1 MTETGKQTE
10 KWSLF
15 PVGRLLF
22 LRRGA
27 MQTFRSRRLSHLVN
41 IGAKTEQLLNE
52 VGIGTQQ
59 ELQKMGPTEA
69 WKRIKRLHP
78 EQATLPCLYSLQGA
92 LLAVPWPH
100 LPQEVVEELLA
111 GVRWN

>member
-1 MTETGKQTE
+1 
-10 KWSLF
+10 
-15 PVGRLLF
+15 
-22 LRRGA
+22 

-52 VGIGTQQ
+52 VGIWTQQ
-59 ELQKMGPTEA
+59 ELQEIGPTEA
-69 WKRIKRLHP
+69 WKRIKGLHP
-78 EQATLPCLYSLQGA
+78 EQATLTCLFSLQGA
-92 LLAVPWPH
+92 LLGVSWPH

>member
-1 MTETGKQTE
+1 MEPV
-10 KWSLF
+10 
-15 PVGRLLF
+15 PVGHLRS

-52 VGIGTQQ
+52 VGIWTQQ
-59 ELQKMGPTEA
+59 ELQEMGPAEV

-78 EQATLPCLYSLQGA
+78 EQATLTCLYSLQGA
-92 LLAVPWPH
+92 LLGIPWPH
-100 LPQEVVEELLA
+100 LPQEVAEELLA
-111 GVRWN
+111 GIWGH

>member
-1 MTETGKQTE
+1 MMDEQGLWFLEADQLGHLR
-10 KWSLF
+10 S
-15 PVGRLLF
+15 

-52 VGIGTQQ
+52 VGIWTQQ
-59 ELQKMGPTEA
+59 ELQEMGPTEV

-78 EQATLPCLYSLQGA
+78 EQATLTCLYSLQGA
-92 LLAVPWPH
+92 LLGVPWPH
-100 LPQEVVEELLA
+100 LPQEVAEELMA
-111 GVRWN
+111 EVRGH